1 MRKSVAAGFML
12 STGLGAMLAFV
23 PATAH
28 AQNGAGQKPI
38 PPITLDLRDA
48 QVRDALTQLFNTANV
63 DFSLDPNVQGYIPAL
78 KITEQPFETA
88 LRLVL
93 RSASPPLTFTRENGI
108 YIVRPRRAPD
118 AGANAG
124 TEPPLLNDP
133 NSTPEGSK
141 NVPEKI
147 YLTYVGPEIAEA
159 LGGSVLRLSQSN
171 NQQGGQGGGFGGGG
185 LGGGFGGGGQ
195 GGGGFGGG
203 GGGFGR

>member
-1 MRKSVAAGFML
+1 MRKFAAAGFML
-12 STGLGAMLAFV
+12 SAGMGTMLAFT
-23 PATAH
+23 PAIAH

-48 QVRDALTQLFNTANV
+48 QVKDALTQLFNTAGV
-63 DFSLDPNVQGYIPAL
+63 DFTLDPNVQGYIPAL
-78 KITEQPFETA
+78 KITDQPFETA

-93 RSASPPLTFTRENGI
+93 RNASPPLTFTRENGI

-118 AGANAG
+118 ANATAG

-133 NSTPEGSK
+133 NDTAGGSK

-171 NQQGGQGGGFGGGG
+171 NQQGG
-185 LGGGFGGGGQ
+185 
-195 GGGGFGGG
+195 